1 MAGQKPLWK
10 ASAGTVSV
18 ALWKND
24 VAVGGRNV
32 TMLKAT
38 VERRYKDAQG
48 QWASSSSFGRNE
60 VPLLLYCLGRA
71 YGKMLEKPD
80 GAEGDTSDG
89 ELVM

>member
-1 MAGQKPLWK
+1 MAGQKPVWK
-10 ASAGTVSV
+10 TTAAGVSV

-24 VAVGGRNV
+24 AVVGGRNV

-80 GAEGDTSDG
+80 NSESEGND